1 MKNHQPIFELD
12 SFSFSFDKHDEPS
25 VNNVSCKLY
34 AEEVTLLLGASGSG
48 KSTLTLCLNGL
59 YPEAIDGFTSGDLL
73 YKGRNI
79 SSYPKGVINQ
89 EIGIVFQDPE
99 SQFCMVRVEDEL
111 AFVLENLSIPRCQMK
126 QRIEHVLDI
135 VGLSQYMKHN
145 IHHLSG
151 GQKQKVAL
159 ASILL
164 MDPQYLILDE
174 PTANLDPISSLEF
187 IETIIKIQKQQR
199 FGLLVIEHEID
210 DWEPYAHRLVA
221 LNNKGELLLDSTPKE
236 GFQNHLHKLTKN
248 RIRVPKRYENR
259 KMPIRPSSEK
269 ESTKVIVNL
278 KDIQFNYKN
287 KQILNE
293 LSFSIKKG
301 DFCAIVGENGA
312 GKSTLL
318 QLIAKLIKP
327 VSGSIDFL
335 NTPLSNWHE
344 NELYKNMGYVFQNP
358 EHQFINQTV
367 YDEVCFGIKLR
378 GYSRVETER
387 MAHHLLTDFDLLS
400 NKWKNPFS
408 LSGGQKRRLSVA
420 TMLHSKPDLLLF
432 DEPTFGQDAYTTSQF
447 MRKVMHLN
455 DKGATIVF
463 VTHDMD
469 LVDSYCNN
477 VLVMQQGKIVYD
489 GPPKELWRKTEL
501 LERARLRIPYRLRL
515 INEEMTI

>member
-25 VNNVSCKLY
+25 LNNVSFSLY

-73 YKGRNI
+73 YKGRSI

-111 AFVLENLSIPRCQMK
+111 AFVLENLSIPRSQMK

-135 VGLSQYMKHN
+135 VGLSQYKKHN
-145 IHHLSG
+145 IHQLSG

-174 PTANLDPISSLEF
+174 PTANLDPISSIEF
-187 IETIIKIQKQQR
+187 IETIMRIQKERR

-210 DWEPYAHRLVA
+210 DWETYAHRLIA
-221 LNNKGELLLDSTPKE
+221 LNKKGEILLDSTPKE
-236 GFQNHLHKLTKN
+236 GFINHLQELRSN
-248 RIRVPKRYENR
+248 RIRVPKRYVNR
-259 KMPIRPSSEK
+259 EIARPPSSEK
-269 ESTKVIVNL
+269 ESKEVIVNL
-278 KDIQFNYKN
+278 KNIQFNYKN

-293 LSFSIKKG
+293 LSFLIKKG
-301 DFCAIVGENGA
+301 RFCAIVGENGA

-318 QLIAKLIKP
+318 QLIAKLNKP

-335 NTPLSNWHE
+335 NIPLSDWHE
-344 NELYKNMGYVFQNP
+344 NELYKKIGYVFQNP

-367 YDEVCFGIKLR
+367 YDEVCFGMKLS

-387 MAHHLLTDFDLLS
+387 MAHQLLTDFDLLS
-400 NKWKNPFS
+400 DKWKNPFS

-420 TMLHSKPDLLLF
+420 TMLHSTLDLLLF
-432 DEPTFGQDAYTTSQF
+432 DEPTFGQDAYTISQF
-447 MRKVMHLN
+447 MRIVMQLN
-455 DKGATIVF
+455 EKGTTIVF

-469 LVDSYCNN
+469 LVDSYCNH
-477 VLVMQQGKIVYD
+477 VLVMQEGNIVYN
-489 GPPKELWRKTEL
+489 GTPKELWRRTEL
-501 LERARLRIPYRLRL
+501 LERARLRIPYRLRSM
-515 INEEMTI
+515 NEEMTV

>member
-1 MKNHQPIFELD
+1 M
-12 SFSFSFDKHDEPS
+12 PS
-25 VNNVSCKLY
+25 
-34 AEEVTLLLGASGSG
+34 
-48 KSTLTLCLNGL
+48 
-59 YPEAIDGFTSGDLL
+59 
-73 YKGRNI
+73 
-79 SSYPKGVINQ
+79 
-89 EIGIVFQDPE
+89 
-99 SQFCMVRVEDEL
+99 
-111 AFVLENLSIPRCQMK
+111 
-126 QRIEHVLDI
+126 
-135 VGLSQYMKHN
+135 
-145 IHHLSG
+145 
-151 GQKQKVAL
+151 
-159 ASILL
+159 
-164 MDPQYLILDE
+164 
-174 PTANLDPISSLEF
+174 
-187 IETIIKIQKQQR
+187 
-199 FGLLVIEHEID
+199 
-210 DWEPYAHRLVA
+210 
-221 LNNKGELLLDSTPKE
+221 
-236 GFQNHLHKLTKN
+236 
-248 RIRVPKRYENR
+248 
-259 KMPIRPSSEK
+259 RPSSEK
-269 ESTKVIVNL
+269 ESTEVIVNL

-293 LSFSIKKG
+293 LSFSIKEG

-367 YDEVCFGIKLR
+367 YDEVCFGIKLS
-378 GYSRVETER
+378 GYSTEETER
-387 MAHHLLTDFDLLS
+387 MVHHLLTDFDLLS
-400 NKWKNPFS
+400 DKWKNPFS

-420 TMLHSKPDLLLF
+420 TILHSKPDLLLF

-489 GPPKELWRKTEL
+489 GTPKALWRKTDL